1 MSENAFLGAWTIA
14 NVHGEVIWPFQ
25 LGSVLDVSATEEVDL
40 LLVVVSAPE
49 GGWRGTYEATYDAA
63 TDSATIER
71 VEHEATFNTL
81 VMRVAAL
88 EPDRRL
94 LDGLWRQLDQPDTKG
109 TWTGN
114 EGGGGSEEERR
125 AHAAQISV

>member
-1 MSENAFLGAWTIA
+1 MNESAFLGGWTIA
-14 NVHGEVIWPFQ
+14 RVHGEVIWPFQ
-25 LGSVLDVSATEEVDL
+25 VGSLLDVSATEEMNL

-49 GGWRGTYEATYDAA
+49 GGWRGTYEATYDPT

-71 VEHEATFNTL
+71 VEHGATLNTL
-81 VMRVAAL
+81 VMRVATL

-94 LDGLWRQLDQPDTKG
+94 LDGFWSQAEQPGTKG

-114 EGGGGSEEERR
+114 EGGGGSEEDRR
-125 AHAAQISV
+125 AHAAHVNA